1 MAPAWIRDDS
11 WQDFTATAMELG
23 FSLHVPEK
31 DQCGTK
37 RTPGVEPGSQA
48 WEACMI
54 PLHYVRCKSHYE
66 ARVAW
71 WKIKPRAI
79 KPLQGGVQG
88 EWRQLRYETTATDN
102 ELAGLHSNSHGAWI

>member
-1 MAPAWIRDDS
+1 MIPLHYVRCKSHYEARVAWWESSGVQLNHSRGEFKVNGASFDTRRQPLIMS

-31 DQCGTK
+31 DQCGTM

-54 PLHYVRCKSHYE
+54 PLHYVRYKRH
-66 ARVAW
+66 
-71 WKIKPRAI
+71 
-79 KPLQGGVQG
+79 
-88 EWRQLRYETTATDN
+88 
-102 ELAGLHSNSHGAWI
+102 